1 MARHLNSNY
10 LLEVGIQL
18 TSFRTINFACCL
30 FAAQAA
36 STLATAG
43 QVEELIGARVTTIA
57 DTPKPEVSGIHIAA
71 GPLISAFYAMRQNRP
86 AWYGTTAGDELFT
99 QIEFGIENGFRAED
113 FHAAPLQ
120 ALRRRAE
127 SGDPAAIADYEIVA
141 TDAAARLLHHLFFG
155 KVDAEKL
162 DPDWNFERPVVSGS
176 PAETLNGYLDAGS
189 FGTLV
194 SDVTIKHAQYLALLE
209 ALKRYREIEAR
220 GGWPEVPAGNVLKP
234 GADDPAVVILRQR
247 LAVTGDF
254 TDAQLQSTVY
264 DAPLEAAVRGF
275 QTRHGLDADGVIGA
289 KTFQALNRPVST
301 RIDQLRLS
309 LERARWLLRGLGD
322 DYVLVNIAGART
334 YLFKGGQVVW
344 RTRSIVGQPYR
355 KTPVF
360 RDEIRYM
367 EINPTWTVPVSIFR
381 KDKLARI
388 RKDPGYL
395 ARGGYS
401 VRDSK
406 GRPIDP
412 SSVDWSAQNPPVT
425 LVQRPGP
432 KNALGRVKFM
442 FPNKHA
448 VYLHDTDDRSLFGRT
463 DRDISSGCVRIEDPF
478 RFADL
483 LMAGSSEWSGERR
496 ESILESGKTTRIDLP
511 TPLPVLLTY
520 WTAWVEGGQ
529 VQFREDI
536 YERDQRILKALNGRF
551 R

>member
-1 MARHLNSNY
+1 M
-10 LLEVGIQL
+10 QL
-18 TSFRTINFACCL
+18 TSLRTIIFACCL

-36 STLATAG
+36 STLAHAG
-43 QVEELIGARVTTIA
+43 QVEELIGARVTTIST
-57 DTPKPEVSGIHIAA
+57 TPKAEVGGIHIAA
-71 GPLISAFYAMRQNRP
+71 GSFISAFYKLRQNRA
-86 AWYGTTAGDELFT
+86 AWFGTPAGDELFV
-99 QIEFGIENGFRAED
+99 QIEFGIRNGFRAED
-113 FHAAPLQ
+113 FHAAPLRE
-120 ALRRRAE
+120 LRRRAE
-127 SGDPAAIADYEIVA
+127 GGDPAAIADYEIVA

-194 SDVTIKHAQYLALLE
+194 NDVTIRHAQYLALLE
-209 ALKRYREIEAR
+209 ALQSYREIEAR
-220 GGWPEVPAGNVLKP
+220 GGWPEVPSGNVLKP
-234 GADDPAVVILRQR
+234 GADDPVISILRQR
-247 LAVTGDF
+247 LAVTGDL
-254 TDAQLQSTVY
+254 TGAQVQGTIY
-264 DAPLEAAVRGF
+264 GAPLEAAVRLF
-275 QTRHGLDADGVIGA
+275 QTRHGLEADGVIGPR
-289 KTFQALNRPVST
+289 TFKALNRPVSA
-301 RIDQLRLS
+301 RVDQLRLS
-309 LERARWLLRGLGD
+309 LERARWLLRGVGD
-322 DYVLVNIAGART
+322 DFVLVNIAGART
-334 YLFKGGQVVW
+334 YLFKGGKVIW

-367 EINPTWTVPVSIFR
+367 ELNPTWTVPVSIFR

-412 SSVDWSAQNPPVT
+412 SSVNWSAHNPSVT

-432 KNALGRVKFM
+432 KNALGQVKFM

-448 VYLHDTDDRSLFGRT
+448 VYLHDTDDRSLF
-463 DRDISSGCVRIEDPF
+463 DRSDRNISSGCVRVEDPF

-483 LMAGSSEWSGERR
+483 LMAGSSEWSAERR
-496 ESILESGKTTRIDLP
+496 ESILASGKTTRIDLP

-520 WTAWVEGGQ
+520 WTAWVEDGKIQ
-529 VQFREDI
+529 LREDI
-536 YERDQRILKALNGRF
+536 YERDQRILSALNGRF